1 MRMSAD
7 IQYRISLMRICDNTL
22 VFKRKE
28 REMHDNRKQQA
39 RAAWKRR
46 QERKRQRNAHAECE
60 ACAPKKPEALAE
72 KMSKVWKRIKG
83 AFV

>member
-1 MRMSAD
+1 MYASSTNLQLAVGTR
-7 IQYRISLMRICDNTL
+7 YLKGVC
-22 VFKRKE
+22 
-28 REMHDNRKQQA
+28 EMHDNRKRQA

-72 KMSKVWKRIKG
+72 KMSKVWKRIMG

>member
-1 MRMSAD
+1 MSAD
-7 IQYRISLMRICDNTL
+7 VRNRISSVGICDNTL
-22 VFKRKE
+22 VLKE
-28 REMHDNRKQQA
+28 RREMHDNRKQQA

-83 AFV
+83 SFV

>member
-1 MRMSAD
+1 
-7 IQYRISLMRICDNTL
+7 
-22 VFKRKE
+22 
-28 REMHDNRKQQA
+28 MHDDRKQQA